1 MCPRGGVTT
10 RCLAMATRALGH
22 IRSVPRF
29 SQTTR
34 GAEAGR
40 REKCG
45 LSADTASDRA
55 VFAASARRRP
65 VTQLVRLS
73 NRNGGKR
80 ALPFLLEHAQANHPG
95 LWRNILT
102 TLRTLTETA
111 SELGKEAKESVEEL
125 GRSAGRKLDQ
135 ARDDTGD
142 ALHAAASSVRST
154 GRKSSD
160 AIDNCST
167 RTADRLDAT
176 ASYIEDHDLRDAFT
190 GLRKFARRHLT
201 GSLVAAVA
209 VGFLAGS
216 AICRATHSCGKEPE
230 ST

>member
-1 MCPRGGVTT
+1 M
-10 RCLAMATRALGH
+10 
-22 IRSVPRF
+22 
-29 SQTTR
+29 
-34 GAEAGR
+34 
-40 REKCG
+40 
-45 LSADTASDRA
+45 
-55 VFAASARRRP
+55 
-65 VTQLVRLS
+65 TQLVRLS

-135 ARDDTGD
+135 ARDDTGE

-176 ASYIEDHDLRDAFT
+176 ASYIEDHDLRDVFT
-190 GLRKFARRHLT
+190 GLQRFARRHLT

-216 AICRATHSCGKEPE
+216 AICRAAHSCGKEPE